1 MGCSAWHNPPCH
13 SAQKCWWRFC
23 HLDLPQTASWVLLL
37 LTHQTQHCF
46 VSHALTWTSPGP
58 ISIHTAYANHLPLSS
73 LPHNHQCHWQAPH
86 WYQCGRHKKR
96 GSQADLSEPDN
107 AAPWALFVWH
117 SRYGGSC
124 CMSNWLKANTPELFI
139 ESPEVPNHSGA
150 LLPLPTPKEPLDS
163 AVTPCGALQLCPF
176 PVVPEWYLSCLY
188 ASPRAGL
195 RALMRL
201 LKFITESHSA
211 DFFLAQE
218 NNQEFWVLFQSSAAL
233 RCFFLYSLLVTD
245 PQNGHI
251 NCHFGLPLAD
261 KALRESFK

>member
-1 MGCSAWHNPPCH
+1 MLF
-13 SAQKCWWRFC
+13 QIWRF
-23 HLDLPQTASWVLLL
+23 LLYVKL
-37 LTHQTQHCF
+37 
-46 VSHALTWTSPGP
+46 VIDGYSRIIYSVPWSPK
-58 ISIHTAYANHLPLSS
+58 S
-73 LPHNHQCHWQAPH
+73 LCAIFN
-86 WYQCGRHKKR
+86 
-96 GSQADLSEPDN
+96 
-107 AAPWALFVWH
+107 
-117 SRYGGSC
+117 
-124 CMSNWLKANTPELFI
+124 
-139 ESPEVPNHSGA
+139 
-150 LLPLPTPKEPLDS
+150 LPTPEESLDS

-218 NNQEFWVLFQSSAAL
+218 NNQEFWVLFQSSAAF
-233 RCFFLYSLLVTD
+233 RCFFLYSLLVID